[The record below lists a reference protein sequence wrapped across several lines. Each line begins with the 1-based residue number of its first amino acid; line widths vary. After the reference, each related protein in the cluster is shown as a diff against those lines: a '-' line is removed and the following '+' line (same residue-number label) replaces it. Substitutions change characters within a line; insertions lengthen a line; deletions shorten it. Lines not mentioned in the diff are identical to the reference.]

1 MILHCRS
8 HHISTYITTS
18 VETSL
23 HQYIHH
29 YISRDI
35 TTSVQTSLHQ
45 YRQRAWVIV
54 SLWFYITDITCTW
67 LCLCFWVLEFMAVTC
82 VGHGQLF
89 AYFICFFLTEWL
101 ICDVNNTSLGV
112 FSDIFGHQVLQIS
125 LYVSVCVVICF
136 CLCVCVSVIF
146 YCSLWWFVCIFKFV
160 VYCISISNEFLSGFS
175 CNCVIVWHHSS
186 QSDWSLCLF
195 WLVDDFTWVC
205 CSTFW

>member
-1 MILHCRS
+1 MSHCIFVILHYR
-8 HHISTYITTS
+8 HHLYLTLS
-18 VETSL
+18 VFLS
-23 HQYIHH
+23 
-29 YISRDI
+29 
-35 TTSVQTSLHQ
+35 
-45 YRQRAWVIV
+45 AWIYGCYMCGSWTIV
-54 SLWFYITDITCTW
+54 CLFY
-67 LCLCFWVLEFMAVTC
+67 
-82 VGHGQLF
+82 LF
-89 AYFICFFLTEWL
+89 FFLTEWL

-125 LYVSVCVVICF
+125 MYVSVCVVICF